1 MPNTQAKRVA
11 GWLKDIAQESC
22 EFCNG
27 DKPLHENL
35 KHRVV
40 GAIRFVRIK
49 KNKWGPC
56 LSISTLGKF
65 GGKDQNYIRINNCP
79 MCGRNLCNEAGK

>member
-1 MPNTQAKRVA
+1 MELELTNNP
-11 GWLKDIAQESC
+11 C

-40 GAIRFVRIK
+40 GAIRFVRI
-49 KNKWGPC
+49 
-56 LSISTLGKF
+56 
-65 GGKDQNYIRINNCP
+65 NNCP
-79 MCGRNLCNEAGK
+79 MCGRNLCKEAGK